1 MEAIRVGLPTTPE
14 EAFSLKHQL
23 LARPDILREDP
34 ALLAQLG
41 LRLDAANVVDFGPL
55 ALSRVNAAHQR
66 ESGER
71 QRLER
76 VARANFGAQTQ
87 THAAV
92 IDVLASRDLTDLARR
107 VDKLARLRFGLAAGV
122 VALEGP
128 EAAPPG
134 WRPLAQGQ
142 VDLVLGPGEGA
153 LIGHAPT
160 ALGLFGERAREIGS
174 VALVRLSP
182 WTPAKSGVIGFG
194 AGDPGAFSADMG
206 ADLLI
211 FLAAVV
217 ERTAERWP
225 PG

>member
-1 MEAIRVGLPTTPE
+1 MEAKRVGLQTAPE
-14 EAFSLKHQL
+14 DAFSLKHRL
-23 LARPDILREDP
+23 LAHPDILREDP
-34 ALLAQLG
+34 VLLGQLG
-41 LRLDAANVVDFGPL
+41 LRLDAANVIDFGPL
-55 ALSRVNAAHQR
+55 ALSRVNAAHER

-71 QRLER
+71 RRLER
-76 VARANFGAQTQ
+76 IARANFGAQAQ

-92 IDVLASRDLTDLARR
+92 IDVLASRDLADLAHR

-122 VALEGP
+122 MALEGP
-128 EAAPPG
+128 APVPAG

-153 LIGHAPT
+153 LMGHAPT
-160 ALGLFGERAREIGS
+160 ALGLFGERASEIGS

-182 WTPAKSGVIGFG
+182 WNPGRSGVIGF
-194 AGDPGAFSADMG
+194 ASRDPGAFSADMG

-217 ERTAERWP
+217 ERTAERWR

>member
-1 MEAIRVGLPTTPE
+1 MEARRAGAETTPD
-14 EAFSLKHQL
+14 EAFSLRERL
-23 LARPDILREDP
+23 LARPDILRDDP

-41 LRLDAANVVDFGPL
+41 LRLDAANVIDFGPL
-55 ALSRVNAAHQR
+55 ALGRVNAAHQR

-71 QRLER
+71 RRLES
-76 VARANFGAQTQ
+76 VARANFGAQAQ

-92 IDVLASRDLTDLARR
+92 IDVLSARGLADLASR
-107 VDKLARLRFGLAAGV
+107 VDTLARLRFGLAAGV
-122 VALEGP
+122 LALEGP
-128 EAAPPG
+128 AAIPAG

-153 LIGHAPT
+153 VMGHAPT

-182 WTPAKSGVIGFG
+182 WSPVRSGVIGFG
-194 AGDPGAFSADMG
+194 SADRRAFSADMG
-206 ADLLI
+206 ADLLM

-217 ERTAERWP
+217 ERTAARWRP
-225 PG
+225 A